1 MGCNKETGWYRLW
14 ECREGRRSR
23 LRWRRRWWGWQWC
36 DNQWHIPSC
45 NLHSA
50 CCPKEGSASKEPSS
64 RCNWG
69 WTDAGCVDSTNINAC
84 YQAVS
89 PAEAKAESCCKLFSV
104 NSCHEHK
111 QKALCIILVPIC
123 NFQGLA
129 SRSDKLFG
137 QIFEKNC
144 LVSTASKTIQKQ
156 WFYGWIIRLQCIWAT
171 SFGKNS
177 GESMKVLFKKFYSCF
192 SLRLVSVTH
201 LSIYP
206 GACFHLFL
214 RKTCSKALQLSNT
227 GNHRIGILYSKTH
240 KIIEILHLTRS
251 RFLPV
256 SN

>member
-1 MGCNKETGWYRLW
+1 MGCNKETGRYRLW
-14 ECREGRRSR
+14 DCGEGRRSR

-50 CCPKEGSASKEPSS
+50 CCPKEGSASKEPGS
-64 RCNWG
+64 RCNGG
-69 WTDAGCVDSTNINAC
+69 WADAGCVDPTNINAC

-89 PAEAKAESCCKLFSV
+89 PAEAEAESCCKLFSV

-144 LVSTASKTIQKQ
+144 LVSTASKTIQKH
-156 WFYGWIIRLQCIWAT
+156 WFLWLNYSLTVHLSDLCWK
-171 SFGKNS
+171 KNS
-177 GESMKVLFKKFYSCF
+177 GESMKVLFKKFYSYVFRCDL
-192 SLRLVSVTH
+192 SPWHISRYILVLVFTFFYVKPVQKHCSQAILATTGLVYCT
-201 LSIYP
+201 
-206 GACFHLFL
+206 
-214 RKTCSKALQLSNT
+214 RKLIK
-227 GNHRIGILYSKTH
+227 
-240 KIIEILHLTRS
+240 
-251 RFLPV
+251 
-256 SN
+256 

>member
-1 MGCNKETGWYRLW
+1 MGCNKETGRYRLW
-14 ECREGRRSR
+14 ECGEGRRSR
-23 LRWRRRWWGWQWC
+23 LRWRRRWWRQWWGWQWC

-69 WTDAGCVDSTNINAC
+69 WTDAGCVDPTNINAC

-89 PAEAKAESCCKLFSV
+89 PAEAEAESCCKLFSV
-104 NSCHEHK
+104 NSFHEHK

-144 LVSTASKTIQKQ
+144 LALLPKQ
-156 WFYGWIIRLQCIWAT
+156 Y
-171 SFGKNS
+171 KNS
-177 GESMKVLFKKFYSCF
+177 DFMAELFAYSAFERPLLEKKFW
-192 SLRLVSVTH
+192 
-201 LSIYP
+201 
-206 GACFHLFL
+206 
-214 RKTCSKALQLSNT
+214 RKYEGS
-227 GNHRIGILYSKTH
+227 
-240 KIIEILHLTRS
+240 
-251 RFLPV
+251 F
-256 SN
+256 